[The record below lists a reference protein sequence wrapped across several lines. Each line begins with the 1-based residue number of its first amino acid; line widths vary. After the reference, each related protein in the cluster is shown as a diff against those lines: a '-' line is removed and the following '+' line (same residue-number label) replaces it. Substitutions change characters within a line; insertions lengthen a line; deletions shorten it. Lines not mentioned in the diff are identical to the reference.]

1 MMAVLN
7 SAPTVLGG
15 DVGGL
20 EDGRQKFVP
29 FRSRPTQL

>member
-29 FRSRPTQL
+29 FRSRPTQV